1 MNEGFIYGDDMDGSA
16 KAAKEA
22 AFFRLSVNLLASWG
36 LTVYIRSMHIHIHR
50 GMILSLIYP
59 LFL

>member
-50 GMILSLIYP
+50 GMIL
-59 LFL
+59 